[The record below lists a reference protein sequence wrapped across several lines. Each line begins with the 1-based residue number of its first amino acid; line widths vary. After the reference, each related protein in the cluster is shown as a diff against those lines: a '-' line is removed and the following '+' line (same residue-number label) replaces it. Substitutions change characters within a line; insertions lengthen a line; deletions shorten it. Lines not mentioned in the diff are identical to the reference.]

1 MKKQIDPT
9 RDFGYDKTIT
19 DRNEFFT
26 IPPQQ
31 AKQIKSLRVE
41 NQTIDDKISVNY
53 NDIFHP
59 DLEIL
64 YFYNCS
70 FEEDGKGILRE
81 CPGVKKVG
89 FIKCNLSYDILERLL
104 RSNDPY
110 NNIDVLDL
118 TGNKFGKN
126 PKRFA
131 EVLSKTITH
140 VKIINELIL
149 TDNGFDETI
158 ISLIKEETGNC
169 IEKIIL

>member
-1 MKKQIDPT
+1 MKEQIDPT
-9 RDFGYDKTIT
+9 KDFGCDKTIT

-41 NQTIDDKISVNY
+41 NQTIDNKISVNY

-70 FEEDGKGILRE
+70 FVEDGEGILRE

-89 FIKCNLSYDILERLL
+89 FINCNLSYDTLESLL
-104 RSNDPY
+104 ISNDPY

-118 TGNKFGKN
+118 TGNKLGKD

-131 EVLSKTITH
+131 RILFKTIALFKT
-140 VKIINELIL
+140 INELIL

-158 ISLIKEETGNC
+158 ISLIKEEAGNC